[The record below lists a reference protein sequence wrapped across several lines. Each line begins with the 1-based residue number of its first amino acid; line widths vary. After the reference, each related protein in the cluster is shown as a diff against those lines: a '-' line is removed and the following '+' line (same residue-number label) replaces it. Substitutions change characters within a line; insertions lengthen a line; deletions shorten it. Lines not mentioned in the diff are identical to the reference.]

1 MIDLEKFLT
10 SQGAKELFFV
20 SVENKNGIGG
30 IERLV
35 ADLHKQLNKNKITE
49 SIFYLS
55 KNKKTHKFFAK
66 SMSRKIIL
74 FWRTFELLFFICLK
88 LIKYRNRKI
97 VILFFHSECHV
108 IQYWLRKIF
117 HRFNRISTVTYL
129 CQSPILYPKK
139 LLEYGRQAAIS
150 SDFIWCYSGAVA
162 RMWEPLID
170 RAVSS
175 IWNPV
180 DIDRIK
186 RVVFTESHSKSI
198 LKFIHVGRPVK
209 FKSPEKSLEFAILTA
224 QFVQS
229 VKLTFVGL
237 SHLANIDKNKIPPNL
252 EIEYKGLVLDPLV
265 LVADSTAML
274 SFGDFESAGEVLGI
288 SALESLCLGVPV
300 CVENLNHTDYK
311 NLPGIYTRETF
322 LEKIPKDSGEH
333 YDWDL
338 RYRVNHKQVED
349 LRNKLSSE
357 RYLGEIID
365 KLNLG

>member
-1 MIDLEKFLT
+1 MIDLERFLT
-10 SQGAKELFFV
+10 SQDIKNLFFI

-35 ADLHKQLNKNKITE
+35 ADLHKQLIINKING

-55 KNKKTHKFFAK
+55 RNKKMHKFFAI
-66 SMSRKIIL
+66 SISRRIIL
-74 FWRTFELLFFICLK
+74 FWRAFELLLSISLK
-88 LIKYRNRKI
+88 LIKFRNQKI

-108 IQYWLRKIF
+108 IQYWLRRIF
-117 HRFNRISTVTYL
+117 HCFNRVLTVTYL

-139 LLEYGRQAAIS
+139 LLEYCRQAAIS
-150 SDFIWCYSGAVA
+150 SDFIWSYSDAVA

-170 RAVSS
+170 RTISI

-186 RVVFTESHSKSI
+186 RVVFTESDPKSI

-237 SHLANIDKNKIPPNL
+237 SHMANIDTYKIPPNL

-300 CVENLNHTDYK
+300 CVENLNHTDFK

-322 LEKIPKDSGEH
+322 LRKIPKDRGEH
-333 YDWDL
+333 NDWNF
-338 RYRVNHKQVED
+338 RYHVNRKQVED